1 MLEKELNVIY
11 NQYILH
17 SVYRWSKVML
27 HCTFPTEKERG
38 NSVGTRTKPYSMPIV
53 QSRNERKFNKQSG
66 GNTRFGDTELK
77 KESNIN
83 DIQCTDEMTKTSGII
98 QTYL

>member
-1 MLEKELNVIY
+1 MIKGDVT
-11 NQYILH
+11 LH
-17 SVYRWSKVML
+17 IS
-27 HCTFPTEKERG
+27 HKERERQLSRYK
-38 NSVGTRTKPYSMPIV
+38 NKAFSMPIV
-53 QSRNERKFNKQSG
+53 QSRNERKFNKQG
-66 GNTRFGDTELK
+66 EGNTRFGDTELK